1 MSAKQLGCCALL
13 RVLLA
18 SALGA
23 TDLSGVCLDG
33 FQLRQIYVSEAGSMQ
48 CPTGLEAMR
57 LWQVCHCSRS
67 NTTARS

>member
-1 MSAKQLGCCALL
+1 MPHAVVDSSPMSAKQLGCCALL

-33 FQLRQIYVSEAGSMQ
+33 FQL
-48 CPTGLEAMR
+48 
-57 LWQVCHCSRS
+57 
-67 NTTARS
+67 